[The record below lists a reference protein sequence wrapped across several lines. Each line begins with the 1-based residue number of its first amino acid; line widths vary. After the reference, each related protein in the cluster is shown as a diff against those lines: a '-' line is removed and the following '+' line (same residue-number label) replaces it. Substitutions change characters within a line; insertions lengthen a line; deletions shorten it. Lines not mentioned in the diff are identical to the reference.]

1 MNLLPYIVYCSNIL
15 PLVFSEQG
23 LVPIYAVT
31 SILELAEQTLDGLVN
46 PAGKIDETDW
56 DELAGDEGVK
66 LIYRRC

>member
-1 MNLLPYIVYCSNIL
+1 
-15 PLVFSEQG
+15 
-23 LVPIYAVT
+23 
-31 SILELAEQTLDGLVN
+31 VN